1 MPACVIDNRLVT
13 VNRLRKEL
21 QKKFYNDRIRNL
33 KSSNNSKWWKQIKS
47 MSGLKLGNDDIAAFE
62 NIVYRDAEV
71 QISDLPDV
79 INSFLVSVTDG
90 VPALCLD
97 SLLNLRNELTACPNE
112 FVVYQFEVYS
122 VLMKLNVR

>member
-1 MPACVIDNRLVT
+1 
-13 VNRLRKEL
+13 
-21 QKKFYNDRIRNL
+21 
-33 KSSNNSKWWKQIKS
+33 

-112 FVVYQFEVYS
+112 FVVSEFEVYS
-122 VLMKLNVR
+122 VLMKLNVRKAARCDSVNNQLLKALADVLAAPIVH